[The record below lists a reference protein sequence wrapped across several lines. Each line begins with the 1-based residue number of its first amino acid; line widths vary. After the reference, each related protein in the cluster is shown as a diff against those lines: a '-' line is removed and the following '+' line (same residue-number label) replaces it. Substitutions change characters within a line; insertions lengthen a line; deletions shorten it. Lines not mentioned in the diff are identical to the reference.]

1 MSHPSQISTL
11 EAFHNAYDVFVFTLG
26 SLAESADKQCELMG
40 DYNTAWELRDDAL
53 AGHYLIGSGL
63 FTEQQE
69 AGILEFLAQIDL
81 IPVIEMPFGS
91 GRAVNLAAMQNP
103 AWEPIR
109 DLAQQLLAL
118 LPPVTA
124 ANRAY
129 LGLSDAPNNS
139 FKPTPL
145 RGAA

>member
-11 EAFHNAYDVFVFTLG
+11 EASHNAYDVFVFALG
-26 SLAESADKQCELMG
+26 ALADSADKQCELMG
-40 DYNTAWELRDDAL
+40 DYNTVWELRDDAL

-63 FTEQQE
+63 LTGQQE
-69 AGILEFLAQIDL
+69 AAILEFLAAIDP
-81 IPVIEMPFGS
+81 IPVNEMPFGS
-91 GRAVNLAAMQNP
+91 GRAANLAAMQNP

-118 LPPVTA
+118 LAPVTA

-129 LGLSDAPNNS
+129 LGLPDAP
-139 FKPTPL
+139 
-145 RGAA
+145 